1 MIPVRILTLFCTAA
15 ILILPVFASAFS
27 ITLLNHIGIG
37 ALVALGLVLLTGIGG
52 MMSFGQAAFVGISA
66 YATGWMSTALGWS
79 PWAGL
84 VFGLALTGMAAL
96 VIGAITLRLG
106 GHFLPLST
114 IAWGISIYYLFGNL
128 DQLGGHTGL
137 LNIPP
142 ITLGPI
148 SFMSS
153 TAMYYLIWMLVAL
166 AVWFSANILDSRE
179 GRALRLLRGGSYLM
193 ASVGMNPF
201 HTRLAAFL
209 MAALLAGLAGWL
221 YAHMT
226 RFVSPAPFEIRMSI
240 EYLLMAIAGGAAQ
253 VVGAVVGSAV
263 IVLVKNWL
271 QDVLPHLSAN
281 PAPMEHVAFSLLLI
295 LLLHFA
301 RGGLSPLL
309 QKLVKRQR
317 RTVKS
322 ESPELSRRDLPT
334 KGTPVLAVEGVERRF
349 GGLLAVDG
357 VSFSVEAG
365 EIVGLIGPNG
375 AGKSTMFNLITGTIP
390 TTGGRIRFLGQD
402 VTHRSQREIAALGCA
417 RTFQHVKLRPGM
429 SLLDNVAAGTY
440 LRTRSGYLRS
450 GLRLDRA
457 EEQRAYAEAFR
468 RLEQVGL
475 ADRANDLA
483 GDLPLGQQRVLE
495 IARALAADPVL
506 LILDEPAAGLRK
518 KEKVALA
525 ALLKELRREG
535 LTILIV
541 EHDMDFVMQLVD
553 RIVVMVFGK
562 KLCEGNPE
570 IVRRNPDVQEAYLGG
585 AA

>member
-1 MIPVRILTLFCTAA
+1 MIPVRILTLLCAA
-15 ILILPVFASAFS
+15 AVLILPVFASAFS

-253 VVGAVVGSAV
+253 VIGAVIGSAV

-309 QKLVKRQR
+309 QKLVKRQH

-334 KGTPVLAVEGVERRF
+334 KGTSVLAVEGVERRF

-562 KLCEGNPE
+562 KLCEGDPE
-570 IVRRNPDVQEAYLGG
+570 VVRRNPDVQEAYLGG